1 MELATADYFNLATF
15 RKNGNA
21 VATPVW
27 FAPQGNTFYVF
38 SAGDA
43 GKVKRIRASGRAR
56 VAACDVR
63 GKLTGAWSDAQARLV
78 NDPAEIE
85 IAYRCLRRKYGFR
98 MAALDFLAKLSGRYQ
113 RRQIIAV
120 SVIAP
125 SFTAA
130 NVVASATASSATTS
144 ATAP

>member
-1 MELATADYFNLATF
+1 MQLAAADYFNLATF

-27 FAPQGNTFYVF
+27 FAPQGDTFYVF

-43 GKVKRIRASGRAR
+43 GKVKRIRSSGRAR

-63 GKLTGAWSDAQARLV
+63 GQLTGEWTDAQARLV
-78 NDPAEIE
+78 NDPAEVE
-85 IAYRCLRRKYGFR
+85 TAYRSLRRKYGLR

-113 RRQIIAV
+113 RRQMIAV
-120 SVIAP
+120 NV
-125 SFTAA
+125 TALG
-130 NVVASATASSATTS
+130 V
-144 ATAP
+144 TAP